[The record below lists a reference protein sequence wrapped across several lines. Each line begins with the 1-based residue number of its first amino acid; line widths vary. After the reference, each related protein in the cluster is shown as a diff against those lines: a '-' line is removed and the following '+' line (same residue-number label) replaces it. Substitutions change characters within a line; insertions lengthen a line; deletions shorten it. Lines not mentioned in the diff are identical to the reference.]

1 MLFFFYVRFLLEILY
16 LEDDLLEKELF
27 LFLVDKWSWIG
38 VMFF

>member
-27 LFLVDKWSWIG
+27 LFLVDNWSWIG